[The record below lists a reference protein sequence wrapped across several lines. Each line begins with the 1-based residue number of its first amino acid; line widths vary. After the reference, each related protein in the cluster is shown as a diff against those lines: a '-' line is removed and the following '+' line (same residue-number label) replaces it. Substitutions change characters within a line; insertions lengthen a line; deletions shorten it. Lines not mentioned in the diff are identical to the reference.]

1 MNRRSSIGSLAVL
14 AAVAVVA
21 VLVSSAALAQTGGPY
36 SYYSVTPCRVVDT
49 RCTPGVVDAS
59 CPGVAVG
66 NGIPALVG
74 NAAGRNFTMRGN
86 CGVPTSAAAVS
97 LNATIIPQTATPG
110 NFFLT
115 LWPSGGT
122 MPTVSTLN
130 FTQADV
136 ALANGAIVP
145 LKASGT
151 PDLAAFVATF
161 DNAHLILDITG
172 YFAP

>member
-1 MNRRSSIGSLAVL
+1 MNRRSSLGSLAAMAALAVVVVL
-14 AAVAVVA
+14 A
-21 VLVSSAALAQTGGPY
+21 SSAALAQTGGPY

-49 RCTPGVVDAS
+49 RCTPGVVDAG
-59 CPGVAVG
+59 CPGVATG

-74 NAAGRNFTMRGN
+74 NGAARDFTMRGN
-86 CGVPTSAAAVS
+86 CGVPAGAAAVS
-97 LNATIIPQTATPG
+97 LNATIIPLTVTPG

-130 FTQADV
+130 FTQSDV

-151 PDLAAFVATF
+151 PDLAAFAATF
-161 DNAHLILDITG
+161 DTAHLILDITG

>member
-1 MNRRSSIGSLAVL
+1 MNRRSSLGSLAVA
-14 AAVAVVA
+14 AAVALAA

-49 RCTPGVVDAS
+49 RCTPGVVDAN
-59 CPGVAVG
+59 CPGVAAG
-66 NGIPALVG
+66 NGVPALVG
-74 NAAGRNFTMRGN
+74 NGAARSFTMRGN
-86 CGVPTSAAAVS
+86 CGVPTAAAAVS
-97 LNATIIPQTATPG
+97 LNATIVPQTATVG

-115 LWPSGGT
+115 LWPAGGS

-130 FTQADV
+130 FTQADI

-145 LKASGT
+145 LGASGS
-151 PDLAAFVATF
+151 PDLSAFVATY
-161 DNAHLILDITG
+161 DTSHLILDITG